1 MYIELKS
8 YWDHDHKLT
17 TKNLQYNT
25 ICNSNNMFTYLFCIC
40 YSLLFWNNFN
50 LFYFPLKYKLVLTRL
65 QYETLQKEH
74 LHLDLNHYFIIISY
88 KSLKLKI

>member
-1 MYIELKS
+1 
-8 YWDHDHKLT
+8 
-17 TKNLQYNT
+17 
-25 ICNSNNMFTYLFCIC
+25 MFTYLFCIC

-50 LFYFPLKYKLVLTRL
+50 LFYFPLKYKLVVTRL

-88 KSLKLKI
+88 KNLKLKIFKKKTYSQFIKIMQSKD